1 MVSFLGGIK
10 DTLYGRETYY
20 LLCAFPILPRDGNR
34 VFLGG
39 KLERRLKFRLE
50 ARVFFPFV
58 CLSSALKD

>member
-1 MVSFLGGIK
+1 MEGKHIICCVLFQFYRVTGI
-10 DTLYGRETYY
+10 E
-20 LLCAFPILPRDGNR
+20 F
-34 VFLGG
+34 FLGG